1 MKALRTLALVLF
13 IQQAGVFQAQEPVP
27 VLQPSIG
34 GIPDL
39 SSAHFALY
47 EWYNKVM
54 STEIELEEADKARFD
69 SLYHTVGETRDSPC
83 QVIGM
88 ECSWY
93 CGGGPDTVWASST
106 LDPQGAQRH
115 AAFQAHD
122 LDYCTAWS
130 EGVPGPGIGESL
142 TYRFAPDSP
151 RIHTIIISN
160 GRVTNDTTWKANN
173 RVKRLR
179 VSENS
184 QALLDLDLAD
194 TMADQSF
201 SLPRLLGQ
209 RADGEA
215 MVLTF
220 TIIDV
225 YAGERH
231 DDTVITEIYFDG
243 TDVH

>member
-27 VLQPSIG
+27 VLQPSLG
-34 GIPDL
+34 GTPDL
-39 SSAHFALY
+39 TPAHFALY

-54 STEIELEEADKARFD
+54 STEIELKETDKARFD
-69 SLYHTVGETRDSPC
+69 SLYHSIGETRDSPC

-106 LDPQGAQRH
+106 LDPQGPHRY

-142 TYRFAPDSP
+142 TYLFAPHSP
-151 RIHTIIISN
+151 RIHTLIISN
-160 GRVTNDTTWKANN
+160 GRVSDEATWKANN

-179 VSENS
+179 VSENG

-201 SLPRLLGQ
+201 SLPQLLGQ
-209 RADGEA
+209 RADGTP
-215 MVLTF
+215 MLLTF
-220 TIIDV
+220 TILEV
-225 YAGERH
+225 YAGDLF

-243 TDVH
+243 IDVH